1 MIRLSHSR
9 ERGSIPRRGNL
20 LFLVRLKAC
29 VPKFKA
35 RGERTASPERTLAQA
50 SFFASQGIEKSYPKE
65 LQQESY
71 QD

>member
-1 MIRLSHSR
+1 V
-9 ERGSIPRRGNL
+9 

-50 SFFASQGIEKSYPKE
+50 SFFAGSLIRQQIE
-65 LQQESY
+65 QEGGAGGMDIDEVS
-71 QD
+71 DTTSGG